1 MGYDIGI
8 GDDNPGSFPVGRCDI
23 DGFARLDAE
32 GLLIPQVLQ
41 GLDNLAVFLP
51 VSSSLSP
58 AAVDNQV
65 FPVNGNLRMQV
76 IPQHAQRTFRIPI
89 SALEFTAFLVKN
101 RPHLIP
107 PLIRSSTCILRS
119 ETAQR
124 HKPHQ

>member
-8 GDDNPGSFPVGRCDI
+8 GHDNPGSLAVGRCNI
-23 DGFARLDAE
+23 DGFAGLNAE

-51 VSSSLSP
+51 VSSSFSP

-65 FPVNGNLRMQV
+65 LPVNGNLRMQI
-76 IPQHAQRTFRIPI
+76 IPQHAQSSFRIPI
-89 SALEFTAFLVKN
+89 SALESTAFLVAD
-101 RPHLIP
+101 RSHLIP
-107 PLIRSSTCILRS
+107 PLTSSSTCKLRP